1 MSRTLN
7 SSLNSLL
14 IGLLFSA
21 VCFDCP
27 VWSQTSTEVP
37 AAPVPTQIA
46 SAKRAFIFNAGEET
60 YFQLPKDAMYTGGP
74 NRTYNQFYAAMKS
87 WGRYELSSTP
97 ADADIVFEIGF
108 SYRNQGPTFVSQI
121 KLVVLDPKTHIG
133 LWTFTDYVEP
143 AGMAKNREKNY
154 NIAMDAL
161 MEDLKNLVSPAA
173 PAK

>member
-1 MSRTLN
+1 MSRILT
-7 SSLNSLL
+7 SLL
-14 IGLLFSA
+14 IRLVFPAIFLAGPLWGQA
-21 VCFDCP
+21 P
-27 VWSQTSTEVP
+27 TEMP
-37 AAPVPTQIA
+37 AAPVPTQIV

-87 WGRYELSSTP
+87 WGRYELSYAP

-108 SYRNQGPTFVSQI
+108 SDRNQGPMFVSQI

-133 LWTFTDYVEP
+133 LWTLTKYVEP

-161 MEDLKNLVSPAA
+161 VEDLKNLASPTAA
-173 PAK
+173 TK